1 MELVRDEE
9 TEETEPI
16 SREVDWDDMTI
27 GELSHHIG
35 KKMTEKVV
43 KSKKTYTRKTKH
55 KNKGI
60 SSSWLEASLHRRCS
74 SVRLR
79 YPPQHW
85 PVRLS
90 VRR

>member
-1 MELVRDEE
+1 MKK

-16 SREVDWDDMTI
+16 SKRSRWDDMTI

-55 KNKGI
+55 KNKGD
-60 SSSWLEASLHRRCS
+60 STNEQEAAKLKRS

-79 YPPQHW
+79 YPPQILT
-85 PVRLS
+85 VRLV
-90 VRR
+90 VRT